1 MSCVVH
7 MPVQNCKSTNPNE
20 FLITT
25 TYWVLG
31 LIAAPCIFACKWA
44 ILRLT
49 TCPWQADTGTSEIC
63 EKYAGLSW
71 VSDLTSLPS
80 HCQPPPPQ
88 FSCYGLL
95 SFKAFFIPLG
105 QISCQRG
112 GWSGWCMYQ
121 RLGLLEDRAWRLDGR
136 TTTFHAEVSFV
147 HVSYIEQGLTE
158 TPFISTQSVFTL

>member
-1 MSCVVH
+1 MRGSH
-7 MPVQNCKSTNPNE
+7 
-20 FLITT
+20 
-25 TYWVLG
+25 
-31 LIAAPCIFACKWA
+31 
-44 ILRLT
+44 
-49 TCPWQADTGTSEIC
+49 TGTKLQKHKSKWIFNHNHI
-63 EKYAGLSW
+63 LSARPHCGT
-71 VSDLTSLPS
+71 VYFCLQMSYSTIDDLPLTSRHWHVRDLWKICRVKLSVWPHS
-80 HCQPPPPQ
+80 PTFSLSNPPPQ